1 MILSPLINERK
12 RFAIYLGEKLGA
24 PSEQIIIITTLAA
37 AIPFSLLNY
46 CIKGRRNRLLYS
58 LIIGLIFHLSIY
70 TYKSLHTIFST
81 LITYYFLKFFGRKY
95 SPVYVLLGAMLHL
108 SILNIHRMFFD
119 FGGWAIDD
127 VSTIYMVY
135 VAKYSSVAFSYDDGG
150 KDIEE
155 IKSSHLKKQRIVE
168 LPSLLEYASYI
179 YFYPTTIVGPFI
191 EYKDFINF
199 IDLTDCYA
207 NLNKNLGYI
216 FYQGLEKLFLAI
228 FYAIFFALF
237 GDKYP
242 MYAVGTAEFREK
254 YPSFWQRILYMYLC
268 GPIGRAKY
276 YVAWLLTYSSLIFSG
291 MAYGETLDKNTGK
304 IIRDVE
310 KGTYG
315 SIIYNEVGMNPIEKM
330 RYWNT
335 SIHVWLKYNV
345 YVRVLSSKTRFRN
358 NKVAASF
365 CAYGLSAIWHGFYP
379 SYYVSFCMIY
389 LFEQDGIFLN
399 EIGFYKFAKENKFMW
414 PITALKTSFF
424 YNIIGSIFYCL
435 EIGTTKQI
443 LINYKGLPV
452 NIIVSFYVFTLI
464 YRFMY
469 MKGKKGKLND
479 EKSKEEKE
487 EKIREL
493 NEVRNE
499 KEIKDKKVE

>member
-1 MILSPLINERK
+1 MVNFFSAIINSRK
-12 RFAIYLGEKLGA
+12 RFAVYVEGLVGA
-24 PSEQIIIITTLAA
+24 PSEQIILITTMAA
-37 AIPFSLLNY
+37 AIPFSFLNY
-46 CIKGRRNRLLYS
+46 LIKGHRNRLLYS
-58 LIIGLIFHLSIY
+58 LIIGLIFHVSIY
-70 TYKSLHTIFST
+70 SFKSLHTIFAT
-81 LITYYFLKFFGRKY
+81 LVTYYYLYFTGRKF
-95 SPVYVLLGAMLHL
+95 SPSYVLIYAILHL
-108 SILNIHRMFFD
+108 SVLNIHRMFFD

-135 VAKYSSVAFSYDDGG
+135 VAKYSSFAFSYHDGG
-150 KDIEE
+150 KDISE
-155 IKSSHLKKQRIVE
+155 IRSDHLKKQRIVD

-207 NLNKNLGYI
+207 NLNNNLGYI
-216 FYQGLEKLFLAI
+216 FYQGTEKFLLGI
-228 FYAIFFALF
+228 FYIIFFALF

-254 YPSFWQRILYMYLC
+254 YPSFWQRIVYMYLC
-268 GPIGRAKY
+268 GPVGRAKY

-291 MAYGETLDKNTGK
+291 MAYGESVDKKTGK
-304 IIRDVE
+304 IIHDVE

-315 SIIYNEVGMNPIEKM
+315 SIIYNEVGMNPTEKM

-335 SIHVWLKYNV
+335 SIHIWLKYNV
-345 YVRVLSSKTRFRN
+345 YVRVLSSKTMFRN
-358 NKVAASF
+358 NKVVAAF

-379 SYYVSFCMIY
+379 SYYVSFVMIY

-399 EIGFYKFAKENKFMW
+399 EIGFYKFVQKNKFMW

-424 YNIIGSIFYCL
+424 NNIIGSIFYCL

-452 NIIVSFYVFTLI
+452 NVIVSFYVFTLV
-464 YRFMY
+464 YRFAFMR
-469 MKGKKGKLND
+469 KKK
-479 EKSKEEKE
+479 EKIEDDKNEKE
-487 EKIREL
+487 KVKEL
-493 NEVRNE
+493 NENKE
-499 KEIKDKKVE
+499 KEKKVE